1 MEAFGPLSSRFEGK
15 SSLLNSSFEGVV
27 GDSQRQRDGSVS
39 IDTNRLLCLIAD
51 DRPADL
57 HQIVKDI
64 PDGLFGEI
72 ILIDHHCSKQI
83 VKDAHRL
90 GLEIVS
96 APVDGGRGS
105 LMKFCFNLAR
115 LRGVNT
121 FVAFDAGQPRDLE
134 SLVPILKLLDQES
147 WDLIIG
153 ARTEKLKKT
162 RPPGMSRID
171 YYSLRFRRFLEPLF
185 LGRQFLDS
193 GSDFIACSSH
203 LLWATRYSEMSDGDV
218 FDWQFMNQIL
228 ASGYSVG
235 EVPIPVTRFQS
246 ATRKNWAQNALSLL
260 QTMAIAVDHQ
270 FGRWIGKDR
279 IFFRN
284 KKKLIPIPVLKSKQ
298 LSETK

>member
-1 MEAFGPLSSRFEGK
+1 MNTPFEGI
-15 SSLLNSSFEGVV
+15 V
-27 GDSQRQRDGSVS
+27 GESQVGSEETETIDSD
-39 IDTNRLLCLIAD
+39 RLLCLIAD

-64 PDGLFGEI
+64 PDGLFREI
-72 ILIDHHCSKQI
+72 ILIDHHCSDQI
-83 VKDAHRL
+83 IKAAHRL

-96 APVDGGRGS
+96 APSESGRGS

-115 LRGVNT
+115 RRGVNA

-134 SLVPILKLLDQES
+134 SLVPILNLLDQES

-153 ARTEKLKKT
+153 ARTEKLKKS

-171 YYSLRFRRFLEPLF
+171 YCTSRFRRFLEPLF

-228 ASGYSVG
+228 ASGYRVG

-246 ATRKNWAQNALSLL
+246 ATRKNWLQNALSLL
-260 QTMAIAVDHQ
+260 QTMAVAIDHQ

-279 IFFRN
+279 IFFRTR
-284 KKKLIPIPVLKSKQ
+284 KKLVPVPVLKSKPSMD
-298 LSETK
+298 LHR